1 VSFFID
7 FPYQDA
13 FSQSDRNKIK
23 AATLGLV
30 GLDAASN
37 FLVVGKDLDRQEFG
51 VARDL
56 GSGIPASGGNK
67 AEHPACVRRDIV
79 GIGAIDL
86 ADRTEDFVQARRM
99 VCQEATEPIQRRIQC
114 DPHGKPLS
122 QATFSRF

>member
-1 VSFFID
+1 VSFFIG

-23 AATLGLV
+23 AAALGLV

-56 GSGIPASGGNK
+56 GSGIPAAGGNK
-67 AEHPACVRRDIV
+67 AEHSACVRRHIV
-79 GIGAIDL
+79 GIGAIDF
-86 ADRTEDFVQARRM
+86 ADRAEDFVQVRR
-99 VCQEATEPIQRRIQC
+99 VVRQEASEPI
-114 DPHGKPLS
+114 
-122 QATFSRF
+122 